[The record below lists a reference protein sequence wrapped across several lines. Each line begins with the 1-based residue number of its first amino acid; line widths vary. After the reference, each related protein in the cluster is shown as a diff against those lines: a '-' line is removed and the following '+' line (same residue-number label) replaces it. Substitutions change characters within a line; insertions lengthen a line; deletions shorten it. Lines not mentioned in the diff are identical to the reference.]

1 MSFCRP
7 GSQQRNKQDE
17 GESIFNIAPSYGATP
32 IIKQYNVA
40 PSKPPVP
47 SVLSPTGGGGPKPKM
62 HADSSQVQQFF
73 NPIQGPRD
81 AAKRA
86 GIKPPDHARSNIR
99 AIREQSSLN
108 QLRKQEAEEQEARE
122 AARRNASGFV
132 RTSSANSDMRRVSGG
147 GVSSTY
153 YPDDRQGRDFVSENK
168 LGAVAPIRPPR
179 QGSQA
184 DDGEKYLK
192 KKDFG
197 RVPTYLL
204 ERKLELVE
212 QHEAEL
218 KAREAALIPAGM
230 RLLSEEERVETL
242 FALQRNK
249 AEVQKAIQALPL
261 RIETHS
267 QIRWRDDLERRMREV
282 DEGIKV
288 FSRPKVLIQA

>member
-1 MSFCRP
+1 MSFARQ
-7 GSQQRNKQDE
+7 GSQRNKQEE
-17 GESIFNIAPSYGATP
+17 GESIYFNVGASASTFGGAAP

-40 PSKPPVP
+40 PPKSAVP
-47 SVLSPTGGGGPKPKM
+47 AALSPTGGPKRPM

-99 AIREQSSLN
+99 AIKEQSSLN
-108 QLRKQEAEEQEARE
+108 QMRKLEEQEQEAKE
-122 AARRNASGFV
+122 AARRNAAGFV
-132 RTSSANSDMRRVSGG
+132 RTNSASADSRRVSGG
-147 GVSSTY
+147 GSMLY
-153 YPDDRQGRDFVSENK
+153 QPDDRQGRDFLRENK
-168 LGAVAPIRPPR
+168 LGAVAPVRPPR
-179 QGSQA
+179 QAQP
-184 DDGEKYLK
+184 DDGDKYLK

-212 QHEAEL
+212 QHEADL
-218 KAREAALIPAGM
+218 RAREAAMIPAGM
-230 RLLSEEERVETL
+230 RVLSDEERLETL
-242 FALQRNK
+242 YALQRNK
-249 AEVQKAIQALPL
+249 AEVERSIQALPL

-288 FSRPKVLIQA
+288 FSRPKVLVQA